1 MPTRAS
7 RPTKRRRIGEGSRRY
22 EEEDKEEQYPIENAK
37 VSKDYEEFVDVED
50 SVFSDSH
57 LSKLTKTD
65 RVLQL
70 VPTRYY

>member
-1 MPTRAS
+1 MPSRAS

-22 EEEDKEEQYPIENAK
+22 EEEEDEQYPIENAK